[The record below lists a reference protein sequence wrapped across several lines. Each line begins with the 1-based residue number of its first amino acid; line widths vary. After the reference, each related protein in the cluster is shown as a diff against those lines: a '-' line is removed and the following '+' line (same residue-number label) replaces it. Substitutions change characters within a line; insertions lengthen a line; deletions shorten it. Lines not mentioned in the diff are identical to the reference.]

1 VCRKGERY
9 GKEQTATD
17 EPDVSSHAVMEQL
30 AGYPLVEAL
39 IERRS
44 RRFGYGMR
52 LNGGPLSYRSVRT
65 PQPLSLE
72 EEAALA
78 FAGCG
83 ITGPVL
89 AELPYDSGD
98 EHEAGG
104 GNIMI
109 NLVGRTVASGD
120 AVHAVALFVINDE
133 GGLDAQAAPGL
144 SSHRACRGHEFVR
157 LYAEF
162 GSEGRSRLTLPPCTS
177 RSPRAWGRWWSK
189 AVWCQ

>member
-1 VCRKGERY
+1 M
-9 GKEQTATD
+9 EQHRPID
-17 EPDVSSHAVMEQL
+17 EPSESSHSVTGLL
-30 AGYPLVEAL
+30 AGCHVGSPDRTPLPAL
-39 IERRS
+39 RQWHAPQR
-44 RRFGYGMR
+44 
-52 LNGGPLSYRSVRT
+52 GPLSYTSVR
-65 PQPLSLE
+65 PSQPLSLE

-120 AVHAVALFVINDE
+120 AVPAVALFVINDE
-133 GGLDAQAAPGL
+133 GAWMLKRPQDYPRTEIAELARAGRATSSCGSTEVEFASPTAVTTCHASCL
-144 SSHRACRGHEFVR
+144 S
-157 LYAEF
+157 
-162 GSEGRSRLTLPPCTS
+162 
-177 RSPRAWGRWWSK
+177 
-189 AVWCQ
+189 

>member
-1 VCRKGERY
+1 
-9 GKEQTATD
+9 
-17 EPDVSSHAVMEQL
+17 M
-30 AGYPLVEAL
+30 
-39 IERRS
+39 
-44 RRFGYGMR
+44 
-52 LNGGPLSYRSVRT
+52 
-65 PQPLSLE
+65 SLE

-98 EHEAGG
+98 VHEAGG

-120 AVHAVALFVINDE
+120 AVHAVALLVINDE
-133 GGLDAQAAPGL
+133 
-144 SSHRACRGHEFVR
+144 RAWMLKRPQDYPRTEIAELARAGRGHEFVR
-157 LYAEF
+157 LYVEF

-189 AVWCQ
+189 AAWCL

>member
-1 VCRKGERY
+1 MEKSRP
-9 GKEQTATD
+9 TD
-17 EPDVSSHAVMEQL
+17 EPDVSSRAVMEQL
-30 AGYPLVEAL
+30 AEYPLLEAL

-72 EEAALA
+72 EGAALA
-78 FAGCG
+78 FAGCD

-133 GGLDAQAAPGL
+133 
-144 SSHRACRGHEFVR
+144 RAWMHKRPQDYPRTEIAELARAGRGHEFVR
-157 LYAEF
+157 LYVEF

-189 AVWCQ
+189 AAWCL

>member
-1 VCRKGERY
+1 MKPPRPIDEPSAREVGERL
-9 GKEQTATD
+9 
-17 EPDVSSHAVMEQL
+17 SR
-30 AGYPLVEAL
+30 YPLLEVL

-44 RRFGYGMR
+44 RRFGDGMS
-52 LNGGPLSYRSVRT
+52 LNGGPLAYHSARLPRL
-65 PQPLSLE
+65 LSLE

-89 AELPYDSGD
+89 ADLPFESG
-98 EHEAGG
+98 EAHEAGG

-133 GGLDAQAAPGL
+133 G
-144 SSHRACRGHEFVR
+144 
-157 LYAEF
+157 
-162 GSEGRSRLTLPPCTS
+162 
-177 RSPRAWGRWWSK
+177 AWMLKRP
-189 AVWCQ
+189 QD

>member
-1 VCRKGERY
+1 MEKSRS
-9 GKEQTATD
+9 TD
-17 EPDVSSHAVMEQL
+17 EPDVSSRAVMEQL
-30 AGYPLVEAL
+30 AGYPLLEAL

-72 EEAALA
+72 EVAALA

-83 ITGPVL
+83 IIGPLL

-109 NLVGRTVASGD
+109 ILVGRTVASAD
-120 AVHAVALFVINDE
+120 AVHAVTLFVINDE
-133 GGLDAQAAPGL
+133 GAWMLKRPQDYPRTEIAELA
-144 SSHRACRGHEFVR
+144 RAGRGHEFVR
-157 LYAEF
+157 LYVEF
-162 GSEGRSRLTLPPCTS
+162 GSEGRSRLTLSLCTS

-189 AVWCQ
+189 AAWCL

>member
-1 VCRKGERY
+1 MEKSRP
-9 GKEQTATD
+9 TD
-17 EPDVSSHAVMEQL
+17 EPDVSSRAVMEQL
-30 AGYPLVEAL
+30 AGYPLLEAL

-72 EEAALA
+72 EGAALA
-78 FAGCG
+78 FAGCD

-98 EHEAGG
+98 VHEAGG

-120 AVHAVALFVINDE
+120 AVHAVALLVINDE
-133 GGLDAQAAPGL
+133 
-144 SSHRACRGHEFVR
+144 RAWMLKRPQDYPRTEIAELARAGRGHEFVR
-157 LYAEF
+157 LYVEF

-189 AVWCQ
+189 AAWCL